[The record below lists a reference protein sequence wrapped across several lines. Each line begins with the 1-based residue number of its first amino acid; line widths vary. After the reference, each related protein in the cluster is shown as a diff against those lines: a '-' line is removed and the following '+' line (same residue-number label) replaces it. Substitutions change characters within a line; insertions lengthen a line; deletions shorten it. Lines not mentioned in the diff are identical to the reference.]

1 MSPAD
6 GQFVDPTSRDRG
18 PVISGE
24 PVERSKDFV
33 KSLERGL
40 AVIRAMGSSNDPMTL
55 SEVAARAGIPRA
67 AARRFLITLSELS
80 YVESDGRLFRL
91 TPRVMELGYGYLSG
105 LSLPDIAI
113 PHAEWL
119 VNETKQPSEGAILDG
134 DEIVYVFRVP
144 GPYIMSSNVNVGARM
159 PAHAT
164 ALGKML
170 LAGLSD
176 DRLDELLKKIKFES
190 YTERTVT
197 DPARLKEDIERI
209 RELGYSLVDQE
220 LEPGL
225 CAIAVPIKTRKE
237 DEPVAINVSSSIVH
251 HTPESMVEEILPPLR
266 TAADQIAADLAS
278 TGA

>member
-1 MSPAD
+1 MSAAD
-6 GQFVDPTSRDRG
+6 GQFVDPTSRNKG

-40 AVIRAMGSSNDPMTL
+40 AVIRAMGSQSEPMTL
-55 SEVAARAGIPRA
+55 SEVAQRAGIPRA
-67 AARRFLITLSELS
+67 AARRFLITLSELA

-105 LSLPDIAI
+105 LSLPDLAI
-113 PHAEWL
+113 PHIEHL
-119 VNETKQPSEGAILDG
+119 VNEVKQPSEGAILDG

-170 LAGLSD
+170 LADLPDAELD
-176 DRLDELLKKIKFES
+176 DFLKDNSFDAF
-190 YTERTVT
+190 TERTVT
-197 DPARLKEDIERI
+197 DPGKLRADIEEA
-209 RELGYSLVDQE
+209 RELGYALVDQE

-225 CAIAVPIKTRKE
+225 CAIAVPIKTRSG
-237 DEPVAINVSSSIVH
+237 DESVAINVSSSIVH
-251 HTPESMVEEILPPLR
+251 HSPESMVEKVLPALR
-266 TAADQIAADLAS
+266 LTADQIAADLAGS
-278 TGA
+278 GV

>member
-6 GQFVDPTSRDRG
+6 GQFVDPTSRNRG

-40 AVIRAMGSSNDPMTL
+40 AVIRALGSSSDPMTL

-67 AARRFLITLSELS
+67 AARRFLITLSELA

-105 LSLPDIAI
+105 LSLPDLAL
-113 PHAEWL
+113 PHVERL
-119 VNETKQPSEGAILDG
+119 VNDTKQPSEGAILDA
-134 DEIVYVFRVP
+134 DEIVYIFRVP

-170 LAGLSD
+170 LAGLEED
-176 DRLDELLKKIKFES
+176 DLSQYLAETEFDAF
-190 YTERTVT
+190 TERTVT
-197 DPARLKEDIERI
+197 DPKRLREDIDQV
-209 RELGYSLVDQE
+209 REQGYALVDQE

-225 CAIAVPIKTRKE
+225 CAIAVPIRTRSD

-251 HTPESMVEEILPPLR
+251 HSPESMVEVILPALQL
-266 TAADQIAADLAS
+266 TADQISADLA
-278 TGA
+278 GAGV

>member
-1 MSPAD
+1 
-6 GQFVDPTSRDRG
+6 VDPKSRDRG

-24 PVERSKDFV
+24 PIERSKDFV

-40 AVIRAMGSSNDPMTL
+40 AVIRAMGSSSDPMTL

-67 AARRFLITLSELS
+67 AARRFLITLGELA

-105 LSLPDIAI
+105 LSLPDLAL
-113 PHAEWL
+113 PHIERL

-134 DEIVYVFRVP
+134 DEIVYIFRVP
-144 GPYIMSSNVNVGARM
+144 GPYTLSSNVNVGARM

-170 LAGLSD
+170 LTHLSEEE
-176 DRLDELLKKIKFES
+176 LDEYLSTTEFDAF
-190 YTERTVT
+190 TERTVT
-197 DPARLKEDIERI
+197 DPARLREDIEEV
-209 RELGYSLVDQE
+209 RELGYALVDQE

-225 CAIAVPIKTRKE
+225 CAIAVPVRTRNE

-251 HTPESMVEEILPPLR
+251 HTPESMLEVVLPALQL
-266 TAADQIAADLAS
+266 TADQIAADLA
-278 TGA
+278 GASV